1 MIDTILRKRYKV
13 VKTLGSGGFGDTY
26 LAEDLDLPNH
36 PKCVVKHLRPK
47 SSQPEVL
54 LVSGRLFER
63 EAQVLYRLGNLS
75 NQFPKLFAHFEENGE
90 FYLVQEFIDGHDL
103 SVEIIPDKQWN
114 EVEVVQLLQQI
125 LEVLAVLHQQ
135 NIIHRDIK
143 PQNLMRSRENGN
155 ILLIDFGAVKEIE
168 GLAAN
173 SQGEVSPTI
182 AIGTN
187 GYMPNEQANS
197 KPRLCSDIYAVGMVA
212 IQALTGKLPQ
222 NFPEDPTSGEIIW
235 RNEANVNDRLA
246 DILTKMVRSDFS
258 QRYQSPS
265 EVLQALKLAQ
275 PSLSV
280 LIPIPRQLRT
290 NQKVLIGAGVGAIGL
305 FGVGLLFVIFSRQAT
320 PNLEQTVTK
329 PIQATPDLGQPA
341 TESIQATPNLSQ
353 PPTESSQATP
363 DVGQPATNVQLICPE
378 TPVLPLPSTPSRKTP
393 QATFYG
399 LPNVPNPTGK
409 GIIIYRDVK
418 GRNIRYDGELK
429 NGKFNGCG
437 TYTFASDD
445 RYIGQFKENVF
456 QGMGKFIYKKGC
468 QYIGGFEKNH
478 SEGQGIFIDKDG
490 IRYSGNWHQ
499 GKFQKDNRSHTC
511 E

>member
-26 LAEDLDLPNH
+26 LAEDLDLPNS

-47 SSQPEVL
+47 SSKPDVL

-125 LEVLAVLHQQ
+125 LEVLAVVHQQ

-143 PQNLMRSRENGN
+143 PQNLMRSREDGK

-168 GLAAN
+168 GLAKN
-173 SQGEVSPTI
+173 SQGEISPTI

-222 NFPEDPTSGEIIW
+222 TFPEDPTSGEIIW
-235 RNEANVNDRLA
+235 RNEANVNGRLA

-275 PSLSV
+275 PSLS
-280 LIPIPRQLRT
+280 LPIPILRQLRT

-305 FGVGLLFVIFSRQAT
+305 FGVGLLFIIFSRQAT

-329 PIQATPDLGQPA
+329 
-341 TESIQATPNLSQ
+341 
-353 PPTESSQATP
+353 SSQATP
-363 DVGQPATNVQLICPE
+363 DVGQLATKVQRICPE
-378 TPVLPLPSTPSRKTP
+378 TPVLSLPSTPSWKTP
-393 QATFYG
+393 QATFYN
-399 LPNVPNPTGK
+399 LPKVAYPTGK
-409 GIIIYRDVK
+409 GTIIYPLPTGYD
-418 GRNIRYDGELK
+418 RYDGEVK
-429 NGKFNGCG
+429 TGNPNGCG
-437 TYTFASDD
+437 TYTFANGS
-445 RYIGQFKENVF
+445 RYIGQIKEGHF
-456 QGMGKFIYKKGC
+456 QGMGNFIYKNGC
-468 QYIGGFEKNH
+468 QYIGGFKKDK
-478 SEGQGIFIDKDG
+478 SQGQGIFIDKDG
-490 IRYSGNWHQ
+490 TPDSGNWHE
-499 GKFQKDNRSHTC
+499 GTLKGNNRSPTC